1 MCKKKWYNFFELER
15 ITMAENYSN
24 SKFNIIS
31 FLKKAVAVGASDV
44 HLQVDEHPAIR
55 IDGKI
60 TKVDMPVLTEDDISI
75 AYDILLPVHF
85 KGKVNAVF
93 DLDFAYEIHGVSRFR
108 VNLSRQLGK
117 SALVIRTIPYN
128 IKKVSELMLPES
140 IEQFATLNNGLVLI
154 TGPTGSGKSTTIA
167 SLIDYININYPKHI
181 ITIEDPVEFIFT
193 NKKSLVS
200 QRQVL
205 IDTPSFPDGI
215 KYALR
220 QDPDVIFI
228 GEIRDK
234 ETVTAALK
242 AAETGHLVFATI
254 HTNDAIQTVN
264 RIVNM
269 YEPSDRE
276 FVRGQLASILRGTVS
291 QKLIPISNGAG
302 RRPACEVLVVTPTVK
317 DFIEKDKLEEIYELV
332 KKGSFNN
339 MITMNTSLYRLYEQ
353 DLISEDVAMAYS
365 DNKNELQ
372 QMFRGVFHGTFG
384 PSGK

>member
-1 MCKKKWYNFFELER
+1 
-15 ITMAENYSN
+15 MATNTTS
-24 SKFNIIS
+24 SKFNIIA

-44 HLQVDEHPAIR
+44 HLQVDEHPVIR

-60 TKVDMPVLTEDDISI
+60 IKVDMPILTDEDIAI
-75 AYDILLPVHF
+75 AYDILLPAHF
-85 KGKVNAVF
+85 KGKVNSVF

-140 IEQFATLNNGLVLI
+140 IEQFASLNNGLVLI

-167 SLIDYININYPKHI
+167 SLIDYININYQKHI

-193 NKKSLVS
+193 NRKCIVS

-205 IDTPSFPDGI
+205 IDTPTFPDGI

-269 YEPSDRE
+269 FEPSDRE
-276 FVRGQLASILRGTVS
+276 FVRIQLASILRGTVS
-291 QKLIPISNGAG
+291 QKLVPLTNGAG
-302 RRPACEVLVVTPTVK
+302 RRPVCEVLVVTPTVK
-317 DFIEKDKLEEIYELV
+317 DFIAKDKLEEIYELV

-339 MITMNTSLYRLYEQ
+339 MITMNTSLYKLYEQ
-353 DLISEDVAMAYS
+353 ELISEDVAMSYS
-365 DNKNELQ
+365 DNKTELQ
-372 QMFRGVFHGTFG
+372 QMIRGVFHGTFG
-384 PSGK
+384 PNT

>member
-1 MCKKKWYNFFELER
+1 M
-15 ITMAENYSN
+15 
-24 SKFNIIS
+24 
-31 FLKKAVAVGASDV
+31 
-44 HLQVDEHPAIR
+44 
-55 IDGKI
+55 
-60 TKVDMPVLTEDDISI
+60 
-75 AYDILLPVHF
+75 
-85 KGKVNAVF
+85 
-93 DLDFAYEIHGVSRFR
+93 
-108 VNLSRQLGK
+108 SRQLGK
-117 SALVIRTIPYN
+117 SALVIRTIPYS
-128 IKKVSELMLPES
+128 IKRVTELTLPES

-193 NKKSLVS
+193 NKKSIVS

-205 IDTPSFPDGI
+205 IDTPTFPDGI

-234 ETVTAALK
+234 ETVVAALK

-269 YEPSDRE
+269 YEPSDRD
-276 FVRGQLASILRGTVS
+276 FVRSQLAAVLRGTVS
-291 QKLIPISNGAG
+291 QKLIPISNGTG

-317 DFIEKDKLEEIYELV
+317 DFIEKDKLGEIYELV

-339 MITMNTSLYRLYEQ
+339 MITMNTSLYRLFEQ
-353 DLISEDVAMAYS
+353 DLITEDIAMSYS